1 MNIIDD
7 EINATNEEF
16 EETKQMNKYDLKV
29 RGMMC
34 GNCVKHVE
42 KALSSMNGVKSVS
55 VDLDNAAATV
65 ESSVEITMDEFKK
78 VIEEAGYELV

>member
-1 MNIIDD
+1 M
-7 EINATNEEF
+7 
-16 EETKQMNKYDLKV
+16 
-29 RGMMC
+29 
-34 GNCVKHVE
+34 E